1 MQHTEGEL
9 RYFPASSHQE
19 DIVMLGEQ
27 YSTKEYSSIM
37 MMHGEFGV
45 RRVVEVYTDL
55 TEPYECFQC
64 LGRLTMENGQPV
76 TKEIDGVECVEVE
89 RVESEMQEWLRDAIA
104 ALVGPQMAK
113 RISFL

>member
-1 MQHTEGEL
+1 MQHAEGEL
-9 RYFPASSHQE
+9 TYFPASGHQE
-19 DIVMLGEQ
+19 DIDMLGEP
-27 YSTKEYSSIM
+27 YSIKEYSPIM

-45 RRVVEVYTDL
+45 RRVVEVYVDL
-55 TEPYECFQC
+55 TEPYECFEC

-76 TKEIDGVECVEVE
+76 IKEIDGVECVEAE
-89 RVESEMQEWLRDAIA
+89 RVEPEMQEWLRDAVV